1 MDNICVN
8 TLGELPWL
16 PSFFIFLLFLAIE
29 TSPIFAKL
37 LSPKGEFDFKLQDQ
51 ETTIKTWNMQK
62 VNERKLLLKTDND
75 VNNRVY
81 NDIANEEE
89 VINYKRKKARE
100 LMQLQA
106 DAFFKNQKGT
116 L

>member
-1 MDNICVN
+1 LELLIINIRIK
-8 TLGELPWL
+8 TR
-16 PSFFIFLLFLAIE
+16 
-29 TSPIFAKL
+29 
-37 LSPKGEFDFKLQDQ
+37 
-51 ETTIKTWNMQK
+51 TIKK
-62 VNERKLLLKTDND
+62 VNERDLLIKTDND

-81 NDIANEEE
+81 NDIADEVE

-106 DAFFKNQKGT
+106 DAFFKNQKGA

>member
-1 MDNICVN
+1 MELLIINIRIK
-8 TLGELPWL
+8 TR
-16 PSFFIFLLFLAIE
+16 
-29 TSPIFAKL
+29 
-37 LSPKGEFDFKLQDQ
+37 
-51 ETTIKTWNMQK
+51 TIKK
-62 VNERKLLLKTDND
+62 VNERDILIKTDND

-81 NDIANEEE
+81 NDIADEVE

-106 DAFFKNQKGT
+106 DAFFKNQKGA

>member
-1 MDNICVN
+1 MELLIINIRIK
-8 TLGELPWL
+8 TR
-16 PSFFIFLLFLAIE
+16 
-29 TSPIFAKL
+29 
-37 LSPKGEFDFKLQDQ
+37 
-51 ETTIKTWNMQK
+51 TIKK
-62 VNERKLLLKTDND
+62 VNERDLLIKTDND

-81 NDIANEEE
+81 NDIADEEE

>member
-1 MDNICVN
+1 MELLIINIRIK
-8 TLGELPWL
+8 TR
-16 PSFFIFLLFLAIE
+16 
-29 TSPIFAKL
+29 
-37 LSPKGEFDFKLQDQ
+37 
-51 ETTIKTWNMQK
+51 TIKK
-62 VNERKLLLKTDND
+62 VNERDLLIKTDND

-81 NDIANEEE
+81 NDIADEVE

-106 DAFFKNQKGT
+106 DAFFKNQKDA

>member
-1 MDNICVN
+1 LELLIINIRIK
-8 TLGELPWL
+8 TR
-16 PSFFIFLLFLAIE
+16 
-29 TSPIFAKL
+29 
-37 LSPKGEFDFKLQDQ
+37 
-51 ETTIKTWNMQK
+51 TIKK
-62 VNERKLLLKTDND
+62 VNERDLLIKTDND

-81 NDIANEEE
+81 NDIADEEE

-106 DAFFKNQKGT
+106 DAFFKNQKGA

>member
-1 MDNICVN
+1 MELLIINIRIK
-8 TLGELPWL
+8 TR
-16 PSFFIFLLFLAIE
+16 
-29 TSPIFAKL
+29 
-37 LSPKGEFDFKLQDQ
+37 
-51 ETTIKTWNMQK
+51 TIKK
-62 VNERKLLLKTDND
+62 VNERDLLIKTDND

-81 NDIANEEE
+81 NDIADEVE

-106 DAFFKNQKGT
+106 DAFFKNQKGA

>member
-1 MDNICVN
+1 MELLIINIRIK
-8 TLGELPWL
+8 TR
-16 PSFFIFLLFLAIE
+16 
-29 TSPIFAKL
+29 
-37 LSPKGEFDFKLQDQ
+37 
-51 ETTIKTWNMQK
+51 TIKK
-62 VNERKLLLKTDND
+62 VNERDILIKTDND

-81 NDIANEEE
+81 NDIADEVE

-106 DAFFKNQKGT
+106 DAFFKNQKDA

>member
-1 MDNICVN
+1 
-8 TLGELPWL
+8 
-16 PSFFIFLLFLAIE
+16 
-29 TSPIFAKL
+29 
-37 LSPKGEFDFKLQDQ
+37 
-51 ETTIKTWNMQK
+51 MQK
-62 VNERKLLLKTDND
+62 VNECKLLLKTDND

-81 NDIANEEE
+81 NDIADKEE

-106 DAFFKNQKGT
+106 DVFFKNQKGA

>member
-1 MDNICVN
+1 MELLIINIRIK
-8 TLGELPWL
+8 TR
-16 PSFFIFLLFLAIE
+16 
-29 TSPIFAKL
+29 
-37 LSPKGEFDFKLQDQ
+37 
-51 ETTIKTWNMQK
+51 TIKK
-62 VNERKLLLKTDND
+62 VNERDLLIKTDND

-81 NDIANEEE
+81 NDIADEEE

-106 DAFFKNQKGT
+106 DAFFKNQKGA